1 MKQMKTFSIQVQRVY
16 KADFEYKAKSIDEI
30 ENMINW
36 NLGGDAM
43 YSVTPEM
50 CENLWDTLAEREL
63 EQMDVDTIDYKI
75 YEKGKETP
83 WKRISLIQL
92 KKLD

>member
-1 MKQMKTFSIQVQRVY
+1 MIQVQRLY
-16 KADFEYKAKSIDEI
+16 KADFEYEAKSIDEI

-36 NLGGDAM
+36 NLGGDTM

-63 EQMDVDTIDYKI
+63 EQMDVDTTDYKI

-83 WKRISLIQL
+83 WKRTR
-92 KKLD
+92 